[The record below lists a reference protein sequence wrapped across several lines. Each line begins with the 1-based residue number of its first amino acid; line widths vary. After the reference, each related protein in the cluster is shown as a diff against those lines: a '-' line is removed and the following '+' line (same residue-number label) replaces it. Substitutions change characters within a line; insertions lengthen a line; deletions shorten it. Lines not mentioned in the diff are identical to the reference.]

1 VLRKYGWIVL
11 VLCAAL
17 ACGWLCWPD
26 TSSRNDVAVSA
37 SPHQGN
43 SAVGASAVAPTTV
56 PTSGKSA
63 AIPARMSPG
72 SAPPLPPSG
81 TPLKQIFDEL
91 KARAD
96 AGDAAAA
103 SRLYRDL
110 STCFAAAATMR
121 SNTLNANA
129 LLEHPDSSVPAAI
142 QQQQL
147 DRAQELLK
155 GTDRLKT
162 LCAGVDQ
169 SLLGSLAATTLQAAQ
184 LGDASARD
192 CYVHRG
198 PFVNPHGMVDDP
210 ASLGVYRQQ
219 APVLIDSAIASGDWK
234 MVDMLQYA
242 YGPSGGNLIAGLV
255 GLDPVQHYRYLK
267 LYRLGASGNRIPA
280 LDRQLA
286 YAANQLDAQQRAD
299 ADAWAAATQQ
309 SYFHGSSTDAAP
321 QNWNACAIPS
331 E

>member
-1 VLRKYGWIVL
+1 MLRKYGWIAL

-17 ACGWLCWPD
+17 ACGWLYWPD
-26 TSSRNDVAVSA
+26 ALSRNDVSA
-37 SPHQGN
+37 SAGPHKGN
-43 SAVGASAVAPTTV
+43 SAAAASVVAPTTL
-56 PTSGKSA
+56 PTAAKSA
-63 AIPARMSPG
+63 ALPARVSSG
-72 SAPPLPPSG
+72 STPPLPPSG

-91 KARAD
+91 KARAG
-96 AGDAAAA
+96 AGDVTAA

-110 STCFAAAATMR
+110 STCFAAEATMR
-121 SNTLNANA
+121 SNTLNASA
-129 LLEHPDSSVPAAI
+129 LLEHPDNSAPAAI

-169 SLLGSLAATTLQAAQ
+169 SLLGSLATTTLQAAQ

-198 PFVNPHGMVDDP
+198 PFVNPRGMVDDP
-210 ASLGVYRQQ
+210 ASVGTYRQQ
-219 APVLIDSAIASGDWK
+219 APALIDSSIASGDWK

-242 YGPSGGNLIAGLV
+242 YGPSGTNLIAGLV
-255 GLDPVQHYRYLK
+255 GPDPVQHYRYLK
-267 LYRLGASGNRIPA
+267 LYRLGASGTRIPA

-299 ADAWAAATQQ
+299 ADAWAATTQQ
-309 SYFHGSSTDAAP
+309 SYFHGSSTDATP
-321 QNWNACAIPS
+321 QNWNACAVPN